1 LLFKCKT
8 IKKLLKNS
16 ISITLVATVLL
27 QFAIQFVH
35 AFENHQQEVC
45 HAQNKVHIDKHEID
59 CSVFHY
65 KINNNTVAFS
75 SNISIVSTT
84 INEEKIY
91 SNEEKNTSERLHFKS
106 SRAPPLLLF

>member
-16 ISITLVATVLL
+16 ISIALVATVLL
-27 QFAIQFVH
+27 HFVIQFVH
-35 AFENHQQEVC
+35 AFENHQHKVC

-75 SNISIVSTT
+75 SNLSIVSTT

-91 SNEEKNTSERLHFKS
+91 SNEEKNISERLHFKS